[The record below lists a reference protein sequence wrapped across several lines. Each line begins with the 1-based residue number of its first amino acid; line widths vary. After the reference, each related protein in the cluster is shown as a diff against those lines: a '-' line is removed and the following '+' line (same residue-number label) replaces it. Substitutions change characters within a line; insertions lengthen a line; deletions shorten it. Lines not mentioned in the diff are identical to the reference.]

1 MCGRIFNRSLGW
13 GRPPYAEY
21 LALLVPSYLPV
32 LPSLIPGPNTLARNS
47 LVLLGGVA
55 LVENLFGMIL
65 EFLLSP
71 RSYLLSYSCLI
82 GHLFAKFLLQAPLGL
97 GPVSRTWQMVRGKE
111 QVLMAWQTRP
121 QMRGGSRPGTLVRG
135 ALLLCDLQTCGRR
148 GKIVIL
154 VPPWAFPLL
163 SGEEI

>member
-1 MCGRIFNRSLGW
+1 MRPSSLCRISSTPGSFL
-13 GRPPYAEY
+13 
-21 LALLVPSYLPV
+21 LASASFPHPRTKHTRTQFLSAP
-32 LPSLIPGPNTLARNS
+32 
-47 LVLLGGVA
+47 GGVA

-135 ALLLCDLQTCGRR
+135 ALLLCDLQTRGRR